1 MIELEEQI
9 EYLEYKDQ
17 NNELIRTNVPLK
29 KGGIY
34 YLSGEEQYWLISSGK
49 NKDLQNPFI
58 SKGVIGIGW
67 DKITL
72 DEIKNNNKEDLKELL
87 FKKYRDL
94 EKDYKKISD
103 FKRYISS
110 VATKLIRFV
119 YEMQLGDIIV
129 LKDRGSNKIY
139 FGKIISE
146 AEEYSEED
154 LPIDETTGKC
164 NKIRKI
170 RWLKSIEKDKLGSE
184 LKLALTARHALSL
197 IDLDKVKNEINREIF
212 SYFYCGENLHIVFN
226 IELASNISQDF
237 FKEFLDYIYNLKQK
251 CIEENKS
258 ENNFNIKTNV
268 QSPGPVE
275 YFGNPEIAKYIY
287 GVVTG
292 LGIAG
297 TCCIYNSIKEKLKIK
312 NPQKN
317 DEEIDKDR
325 FSEGN

>member
-94 EKDYKKISD
+94 EKDYKEISD

-170 RWLKSIEKDKLGSE
+170 RWLKSIEKDNLGSE

-212 SYFYCGENLHIVFN
+212 SYFYCGENLHIVFKVTFNGN
-226 IELASNISQDF
+226 IPQDDFKDFQDCIHELKEECLLKTHAKNI
-237 FKEFLDYIYNLKQK
+237 
-251 CIEENKS
+251 
-258 ENNFNIKTNV
+258 FNIKTNV
-268 QSPGPVE
+268 QSPGLIE
-275 YFGNPEIAKYIY
+275 YFGNPQIVSYIFGIITTGSGIILWKY
-287 GVVTG
+287 
-292 LGIAG
+292 LK
-297 TCCIYNSIKEKLKIK
+297 SKEKLDIK
-312 NPQKN
+312 DPKKN
-317 DEEIDKDR
+317 DPEIDDG